1 MMFVLVHLAK
11 NVSGDSKTNFILCFD
26 ELRSHIEFVHI
37 FEMSIALLRPQNT
50 LRMQSFDRNR
60 GCIGLYLAF
69 MPLVGFVAWRGKTK
83 NFHDK
88 MRKSFD
94 ASSCEKRCVEKTA
107 PFRDHESWQS
117 GECRPLATHLGRL
130 RANPRRGKLANM
142 IRFQDQDLYGPASTS
157 TVSSI
162 STWIKFLS
170 FFLSF
175 FLFALCCTARKKV
188 LHCIHDMFATQFLR
202 QAWPSACASFLP
214 SSWLFSTPSSFWRLQ
229 LCIRV
234 HFNILHLCDSVEFR
248 VSFIFWYWVQE
259 TCTDV
264 HLFLSSCCNLLR
276 GSSQKFVCQL
286 GETWTCVT
294 CASFSWKDLAQYA
307 LRQAE
312 VSSVH
317 LTISQSFVESKSKFH
332 ATVLLPVRLA
342 TWTQSLSLGP
352 LEALTCWNVMH
363 FYTRSAF
370 RNTNTDVISKDAPFP
385 LLSH

>member
-69 MPLVGFVAWRGKTK
+69 MPLVGFVAWQGKTK
-83 NFHDK
+83 NFDDK

-94 ASSCEKRCVEKTA
+94 ASSCEKRCVEKTT

-142 IRFQDQDLYGPASTS
+142 IRFQDQDLYCPASTS

-170 FFLSF
+170 FFLLYVVLHAKKCYIAYTTCLQHNFSARLDRLLVLPSYRLHDYF
-175 FLFALCCTARKKV
+175 QHLLRSEGSNFALES
-188 LHCIHDMFATQFLR
+188 I
-202 QAWPSACASFLP
+202 S
-214 SSWLFSTPSSFWRLQ
+214 
-229 LCIRV
+229 IY
-234 HFNILHLCDSVEFR
+234 
-248 VSFIFWYWVQE
+248 FIY
-259 TCTDV
+259 
-264 HLFLSSCCNLLR
+264 
-276 GSSQKFVCQL
+276 
-286 GETWTCVT
+286 
-294 CASFSWKDLAQYA
+294 
-307 LRQAE
+307 
-312 VSSVH
+312 
-317 LTISQSFVESKSKFH
+317 
-332 ATVLLPVRLA
+332 
-342 TWTQSLSLGP
+342 
-352 LEALTCWNVMH
+352 
-363 FYTRSAF
+363 
-370 RNTNTDVISKDAPFP
+370 VIP
-385 LLSH
+385 